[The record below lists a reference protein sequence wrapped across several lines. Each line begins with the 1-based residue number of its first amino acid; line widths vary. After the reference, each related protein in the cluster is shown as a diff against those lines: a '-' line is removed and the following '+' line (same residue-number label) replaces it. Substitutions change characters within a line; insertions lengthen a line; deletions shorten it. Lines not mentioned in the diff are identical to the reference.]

1 MVIAYARFNTTNY
14 ITFCSG
20 ISALG
25 CWLKT
30 CPYGREQTKIRV
42 QTGLWYTP
50 VLATRFYSN
59 NIGLLG
65 STLGIWCESLVH
77 VDSCFVYQKV

>member
-50 VLATRFYSN
+50 VLAHTTNSLKEKNTY
-59 NIGLLG
+59 NILQLLL
-65 STLGIWCESLVH
+65 TPLLA
-77 VDSCFVYQKV
+77 